1 MSEKTKHQTGKTALI
16 HRSQIK
22 NAPYNPRI
30 ISKTNNA
37 KLLDSIKTHSLVG
50 PLVWNA
56 KTGFLVGGHQRLQNI
71 DVLEKAKEGDYLIE
85 VTEVELSEEKEKSLN
100 IMLNNRQAQG
110 DWDMDLLQDVL
121 ADLHSNGVEFEETGF
136 SQFDLHQFGDGFLSG
151 VVAMQTEEELP
162 IIADLQ
168 EMKAISAEHEPAFKN
183 NVDSYRGTPSDEMQG
198 DGEDY
203 TEDPS
208 EESEE
213 WSDVE
218 DAEPQPKE
226 NARPS
231 LKPSI
236 DPETGEKQWT
246 QEQRDEFKR
255 KREAHNE
262 ATKHELEGDVIISMT
277 FQSTAQLKKF
287 IELVGADEDSR
298 TWNKPV
304 IEAMFGVDLSMK

>member
-1 MSEKTKHQTGKTALI
+1 LI
-16 HRSQIK
+16 
-22 NAPYNPRI
+22 
-30 ISKTNNA
+30 
-37 KLLDSIKTHSLVG
+37 
-50 PLVWNA
+50 WNA

-85 VTEVELSEEKEKSLN
+85 VTEVELTEEKEKALN

-110 DWDMDLLQDVL
+110 DWDVDLLQDVL

-151 VVAMQTEEELP
+151 VVASQAEEELP
-162 IIADLQ
+162 VIAEFQ
-168 EMKAISAEHEPAFKN
+168 EMKAMAAGYEPTFRST
-183 NVDSYRGTPSDEMQG
+183 VDSYRGTPSDEMQG

-203 TEDPS
+203 TEVDS
-208 EESEE
+208 DESDSEE

-218 DAEPQPKE
+218 DEPQQQPAS

-231 LKPSI
+231 LKPAI
-236 DPETGEKQWT
+236 DPDTGEKVWT

-262 ATKHELEGDVIISMT
+262 ATRHELEGDVIISMT